1 VYHNQKEVTK
11 YKNQMEVEMYQ
22 PLSKPAR
29 VKGYLMAVL
38 LSCLALFW
46 VSCTQENQMTTNPS
60 TDFLSTMRGDRTIE
74 GLDFTLLGTASSF
87 AVLGGSTVTST
98 GLTLLTGDL
107 GVWPGTDI
115 TGFGPGVVIG
125 TIHAGDEVAAQAQSD
140 LTTAYNSLAGLP
152 CNTDLTGQDLGGQTL
167 APGVYCFSSSAQLTG
182 TLFLDAGGDPNA
194 VFIFQIASTLTTATN
209 SSVVMIN
216 DAGACNVFWQIG
228 SSATLGTGTVF
239 AGNILAYASITLTT
253 GVSMS
258 GRALAR
264 TAAVTMD
271 TDTVSTADCG
281 QGPGDQCRF
290 KVTGGGSIPV
300 DGGFAN
306 FGFVVNQKRD
316 GRIDGQLQYQN
327 HANGTRVR
335 ISDFTSLLIVGQT
348 ATFAGS
354 GTINRQP
361 GSFIVTVT
369 DAGEPGRNDW
379 FSIFILGGPTDEGT
393 LRSGNIQIHEPNCDE
408 GNEDDE

>member
-1 VYHNQKEVTK
+1 M
-11 YKNQMEVEMYQ
+11 YK
-22 PLSKPAR
+22 PLWIPAR
-29 VKGYLMAVL
+29 VQRYMVVVL

-46 VSCTQENQMTTNPS
+46 VSCTQKNQITNNSSNDLSPIPLADGPIAG
-60 TDFLSTMRGDRTIE
+60 TDFA
-74 GLDFTLLGTASSF
+74 LLGSASSF

-107 GVWPGTDI
+107 GVWPGTEI

-140 LTTAYNSLAGLP
+140 LTTAYNALAGLP

-182 TLFLDAGGDPNA
+182 TLVLDAGGNPNA

-216 DAGACNVFWQIG
+216 GGRVCNVFWQVG
-228 SSATLGTGTVF
+228 SSATLGTGTAF
-239 AGNILAYASITLTT
+239 AGNILAYVSITLTT
-253 GVSMS
+253 AVSLS

-271 TDTVSTADCG
+271 TDTVSTADCE
-281 QGPGDQCRF
+281 QGPGDNCGL

-300 DGGFAN
+300 AGGFAS
-306 FGFVVNQKRD
+306 FGFNVQQKKD
-316 GRIDGQLQYQN
+316 GRIKGQLQYEN
-327 HANGTRVR
+327 HASGTRVHIR
-335 ISDFTSLLIVGQT
+335 EFTSLLIVEQT
-348 ATFAGS
+348 AMFAGS
-354 GTINRQP
+354 GTINHEP

-379 FSIFILGGPTDEGT
+379 FSISISGGPTEEAT

-408 GNEDDE
+408 EDE